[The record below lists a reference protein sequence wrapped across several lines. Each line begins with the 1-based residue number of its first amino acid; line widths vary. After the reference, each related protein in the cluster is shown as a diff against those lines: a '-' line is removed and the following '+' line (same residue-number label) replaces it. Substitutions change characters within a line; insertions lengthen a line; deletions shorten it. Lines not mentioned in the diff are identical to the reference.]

1 MATVL
6 SGMRPTGRLH
16 LGNYVG
22 ALENWL
28 QFQQQYESYFMV
40 ADLHALTTDLD
51 TQRIAAATRDMV
63 IDWLAAGLDPVRA
76 PIFVQSQVPE
86 HSELHLVFSMLVT
99 LSRLERNPTVKDQ
112 VRDLGLEETVS
123 YGHIGYPV
131 LQAADILLYKGDL
144 VPVGED
150 QAPHVEITREI
161 ARRFNRTFGEVFPI
175 PRVKHTRF
183 ARFPG
188 IDGQRMS
195 KSQGNTVN
203 FTDTP
208 ENIQQRLRRAAID
221 PQRVNPDDAGHP
233 EACTVFVY
241 HQRFN
246 TPEGLQAVETE
257 CRAGP
262 RVRSCFDCKME
273 AADRIAEC
281 FAPARE
287 RRRELEADPE
297 RLDAI
302 LADGNARAGEKAAA
316 TMREVRAALGLG
328 GMQHR
333 SAAVGLPAASAGD
346 KDTGKRRRGT

>member
-16 LGNYVG
+16 LGNYAG

-28 QFQQQYESYFMV
+28 EYQRRYESYFMV

-51 TQRIAAATRDMV
+51 TAAISRRTHEMV
-63 IDWLAAGLDPVRA
+63 IDWLAAGLDPERA

-86 HSELHLVFSMLVT
+86 HAELHLMFSMLIT
-99 LSRLERNPTVKDQ
+99 LSRLERNPTVKEQ
-112 VRDLGLEETVS
+112 VRDLGLEDTVT

-161 ARRFNRTFGEVFPI
+161 ARRFNNAFGDVFPI
-175 PRVKHTRF
+175 PEVKHTRF
-183 ARFPG
+183 GRFPG

-195 KSQGNTVN
+195 KSLGNTIH
-203 FTDTP
+203 FTDAP
-208 ENIQQRLRRAAID
+208 EHIQKRMRKAAID
-221 PQRVNPDDAGHP
+221 PQRVGRDDPGHP
-233 EACTVFVY
+233 EACTVFTY

-246 TPEGLQAVETE
+246 TPDAVEIVDKE

-262 RVRSCFDCKME
+262 RVRGCFDCKME
-273 AADRIAEC
+273 AAGCIAGHFTE
-281 FAPARE
+281 ARE
-287 RRRELEADPE
+287 RRAALDADPQ
-297 RLDAI
+297 RVADVLR
-302 LADGNARAGEKAAA
+302 DGNDRARAKAQD
-316 TMREVRAALGLG
+316 TMREVRAAMGLG
-328 GMQHR
+328 GR
-333 SAAVGLPAASAGD
+333 TGNVGS
-346 KDTGKRRRGT
+346 TR